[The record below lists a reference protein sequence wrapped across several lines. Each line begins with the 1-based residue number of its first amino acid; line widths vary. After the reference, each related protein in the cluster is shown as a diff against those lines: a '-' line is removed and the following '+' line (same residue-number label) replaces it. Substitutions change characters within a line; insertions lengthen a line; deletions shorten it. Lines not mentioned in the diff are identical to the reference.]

1 MIGMFVAEVYLY
13 IPGAGHLQETDCSE
27 RRDLLLALEAS
38 EWCQA
43 LRILTSVLLLHL
55 HHPVLLAG
63 LPLAAETVG
72 DSLEERFVRYLVS

>member
-27 RRDLLLALEAS
+27 RRDLLLAWEAS

-43 LRILTSVLLLHL
+43 PRILTSVLLLHL
-55 HHPVLLAG
+55 HHPVLAG
-63 LPLAAETVG
+63 LLLAAETVG